1 MKYASFPTF
10 WKTHGARMFPQFLA
24 NGTRIVDSWPNW
36 DKHHCR
42 LRYMYESSL
51 INDDNGA
58 LPVCVQLH
66 FLFAYIY
73 IVCIFSLSFM
83 MFAALL
89 ALLDVTVSSTH
100 IGCFFS
106 GLCNGWLWCMRMHG
120 LNHSSLESKF
130 PFNAKLPNLCMN
142 AQST

>member
-1 MKYASFPTF
+1 MCAVTF
-10 WKTHGARMFPQFLA
+10 F
-24 NGTRIVDSWPNW
+24 
-36 DKHHCR
+36 C
-42 LRYMYESSL
+42 
-51 INDDNGA
+51 
-58 LPVCVQLH
+58 LH
-66 FLFAYIY
+66 IYIYIY

-100 IGCFFS
+100 IGRFFFQ
-106 GLCNGWLWCMRMHG
+106 GCANGWPWCMRMHG

-130 PFNAKLPNLCMN
+130 PFNAKLPNVCIN